1 MRTPPKFQVAIF
13 DFNKAHKA
21 IRTLVLYPRLDGYFD
36 IWESYNG
43 QGGIIVPLIQTN
55 WEIEKISI
63 NIKIRKKFRI
73 FDEEKKTNGK

>member
-55 WEIEKISI
+55 WEIEKDPEAELLKSI
-63 NIKIRKKFRI
+63 V
-73 FDEEKKTNGK
+73 EVEVEKVRDKQ